1 MALDYSVWV
10 VLMELNTE
18 IPRGHDMAL
27 SQNSMTMEEQK
38 RQMQE
43 LLDIIEELVEQGLE
57 EFVGMVRFT
66 PQNVAAEESG
76 GLDDFNRI
84 RRILDAVKYHP
95 DHLMHSVFQR
105 DLDDTTTVRLSL
117 LRTTVR
123 PLAA

>member
-1 MALDYSVWV
+1 
-10 VLMELNTE
+10 
-18 IPRGHDMAL
+18 MAL